1 MKLRI
6 YGSCK
11 NVNVKVFIESG
22 IQKKRWLIYKKWLNL
37 NKNEGKS
44 RLEE

>member
-6 YGSCK
+6 YGSCT

-22 IQKKRWLIYKKWLNL
+22 IQNKMINL
-37 NKNEGKS
+37 QKMFKFE
-44 RLEE
+44 